1 MKLDIYPTRIECVD
15 ETGEKVFS
23 VESFD
28 ASTASIDV
36 PGLLTYAKWDQL
48 APLIRQALVDLRL
61 VSEVDAT

>member
-15 ETGEKVFS
+15 ETGDLVFS

-28 ASTASIDV
+28 EYVASLAVKATLSVAD
-36 PGLLTYAKWDQL
+36 WDQI

-61 VSEVDAT
+61 VDATP